1 MTSAWWTEEV
11 TASIMMANETIAIDP
26 VIEVLSNKKSK
37 TALKR
42 GANSGQ

>member
-1 MTSAWWTEEV
+1 MTSAWCTEEV
-11 TASIMMANETIAIDP
+11 TASIMMANAQTAINP
-26 VIEVLSNKKSK
+26 VMEVLSSTKSK